1 MRVTRTIDDDDF
13 HDLDVA
19 CKCFTYICVQIG
31 RKNIF
36 RRKKWKFIA
45 CCNCNSSNI
54 IVYRGND
61 IFS

>member
-1 MRVTRTIDDDDF
+1 MRVTCTNEDDDF

-19 CKCFTYICVQIG
+19 CKCFTYIQIG

-36 RRKKWKFIA
+36 RRKKWKYIA